1 MIAFVLGSILATHF
15 ITLIFLCMEL
25 SGFAVTTFL
34 GGVSEA
40 RISLLFQWVLFV
52 IALCVFHLAEFFVTA
67 LFNPSVVNASSFV
80 VNHSKVSI
88 LFFPAFRLPRLI

>member
-1 MIAFVLGSILATHF
+1 
-15 ITLIFLCMEL
+15 MEL

-34 GGVSEA
+34 GAVSAA
-40 RISLLFQWVLFV
+40 RVSLLLQWVLFI

-80 VNHSKVSI
+80 VNHSKVSL
-88 LFFPAFRLPRLI
+88 LFLPVFRVSRQTKIWSI